1 MDPSTLFRVAP
12 TFPIDDRR
20 IRERRRSKIAYSPV
34 TLGSVAAATGLG
46 ILSGAGVVG
55 YVALYALTLL
65 GLRWFWRRKLPELDA
80 ESFCELIAESNAEQD
95 QEMNR
100 IIREL
105 DTRHRPQYAVCLARF
120 LLLKQK
126 IEAEL
131 HRGPHRSPHAVE
143 IEQRVDGVC
152 AEVCRE
158 ITQVIEREG
167 RRGDVLTSRNEESL
181 DRLATLQRQSH
192 ASILH
197 AYTTLY
203 QTHAELL
210 NLDGLTRSAGVQPP
224 PVPQSEK
231 RLDQLVGELE
241 DEAAFIART
250 RERIRESLEGSGE
263 GGGEGTGGQAPQALS
278 E

>member
-12 TFPIDDRR
+12 TFPIDDDR
-20 IRERRRSKIAYSPV
+20 IQMRRRAKIAYSPW
-34 TLGSVAAATGLG
+34 TLGSVAAATLLG
-46 ILSGAGVVG
+46 IVAHAGVPG
-55 YVALYALTLL
+55 FIALYALAAI
-65 GLRWFWRRKLPELDA
+65 GLRWFWGRRRSDLDA
-80 ESFCELIAESNAEQD
+80 ASLRELISESNAEQD
-95 QEMNR
+95 REMSR

-105 DTRHRPQYAVCLARF
+105 DGKHFPQYAVCLARF

-126 IEAEL
+126 IEKEL
-131 HRGPHRSPHAVE
+131 HKGPGGSLHAAE
-143 IEQRVDGVC
+143 IEKRLDGVC

-158 ITQVIEREG
+158 ITQVIERERG
-167 RRGDVLTSRNEESL
+167 RGEVLTSRSDDALE
-181 DRLATLQRQSH
+181 RLETAQRQSH

-210 NLDGLTRSAGVQPP
+210 NLEMVTRPREVGPP
-224 PVPQSEK
+224 PVPSSEK
-231 RLDQLVGELE
+231 RLNQLVEELE
-241 DEAAFIART
+241 DEAVFIART

-263 GGGEGTGGQAPQALS
+263 SGVSAAPPMVS